1 METFITFAPSVILPY
16 NSFIK
21 IDNGIKYNNLLSVC
35 QKSGR
40 KAVSTA
46 LVYRENCV
54 DWTPIDINPPIW
66 PPEPWNPSGFFVSDG
81 TIYSRSFFFHSFD
94 RQIRWDHSGWWL
106 GKWTTQFH
114 LYSDPSISTFL
125 PYLSDHCK
133 MGPTSRGSF
142 TSKRL
147 W

>member
-46 LVYRENCV
+46 LVYRENCA
-54 DWTPIDINPPIW
+54 DWTAIDIN
-66 PPEPWNPSGFFVSDG
+66 
-81 TIYSRSFFFHSFD
+81 
-94 RQIRWDHSGWWL
+94 L
-106 GKWTTQFH
+106 A
-114 LYSDPSISTFL
+114 L
-125 PYLSDHCK
+125 
-133 MGPTSRGSF
+133 
-142 TSKRL
+142 
-147 W
+147 